1 MVVVVAIAVVV
12 VVAVD
17 VVGLSGR
24 QSCFSLV
31 VVFYIIMLP
40 LHGGLVRPTSQ
51 SKSARPTKLFQSN
64 ACFFMW
70 HLQRG
75 LVRPTGGEGGRG
87 WHRRAVSSG
96 GPWAGNGNCQCRNNN
111 CGKRIGRNNSS
122 SNCCWCC
129 IRINSWLAGRL
140 AGVSAGSKSLE
151 SSKSKPK
158 IARWLAGQPDCLP
171 AQKA

>member
-1 MVVVVAIAVVV
+1 MLWACPADKAVS
-12 VVAVD
+12 AWWLFFILLCCLYTA
-17 VVGLSGR
+17 GLSGR
-24 QSCFSLV
+24 RAKANRPGRRNCFSL
-31 VVFYIIMLP
+31 ML
-40 LHGGLVRPTSQ
+40 V
-51 SKSARPTKLFQSN
+51 
-64 ACFFMW
+64 FFMW